1 MKIEDLKVGLY
12 FTLPEENLEETR
24 KYGNDFNKDCYWEDR
39 YNFYTVISHENQW
52 YMLNTRSIP
61 YYSLEDKKD
70 LEKYMEKIT
79 KKQDDIYMSAP
90 LYKNPCR
97 ITLTQ
102 NVLDLFNFAF
112 DLRDCKALER
122 RESQDYKKEDVF
134 EVVLY
139 NPGPNMSFLVKK
151 DTKPDA
157 KQQQL
162 AILRDFSDKVKA
174 PPCYTIYHENL
185 LKELEEIEGKNE
197 VLVEE
202 IRAYTDKIKEF
213 EEELE
218 NMENNFE
225 WFDPMTGRVKIT
237 KLDAFSNK

>member
-1 MKIEDLKVGLY
+1 
-12 FTLPEENLEETR
+12 
-24 KYGNDFNKDCYWEDR
+24 
-39 YNFYTVISHENQW
+39 
-52 YMLNTRSIP
+52 
-61 YYSLEDKKD
+61 
-70 LEKYMEKIT
+70 
-79 KKQDDIYMSAP
+79 MSAP
-90 LYKNPCR
+90 YYKNPCR

-174 PPCYTIYHENL
+174 PPYYTIYHENL